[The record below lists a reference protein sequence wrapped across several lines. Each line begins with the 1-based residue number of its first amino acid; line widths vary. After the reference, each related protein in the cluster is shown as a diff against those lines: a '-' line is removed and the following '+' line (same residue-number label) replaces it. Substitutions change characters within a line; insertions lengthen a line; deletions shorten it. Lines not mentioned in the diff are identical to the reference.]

1 MDIGLKIKKLRKEHG
16 ITQEQLAEHLN
27 ISPQAISKWENG
39 TAMPDI
45 TLIPSLV
52 TVFEISADV
61 LLGIEIA
68 GTNEREKAYEEEY
81 RTLCKNGDVWGR
93 CALMR
98 KALAEFPR
106 NYGFMSNLARSL
118 FYCMKKDEDFSELV
132 ALCNRIINTCHDT
145 ELVCSAK
152 ETLVRAYAKHG
163 DKENAKKYA
172 LSLPYMEYSRE
183 YALEWALDGE
193 EQYKIIQN
201 NALQQMLNMTARL
214 MGRTGPNN
222 GGLITDMGKDLTPE
236 QKINIY
242 QTVIDIFKV
251 IFPDENYLVINGR
264 IAECHRRIARVYAEN
279 NDKENA
285 MKHLYLAEKH
295 GDKFDEEIGKNL
307 PYTSV
312 FFDRLTFKDDGIVR
326 HVDNSES
333 SRTLRKLQR
342 WDDFNFMQ
350 NSEEFKEL
358 ENHLKEKAEKFKKQ
372 DI

>member
-1 MDIGLKIKKLRKEHG
+1 MDIGLKIKKLRKELG

-27 ISPQAISKWENG
+27 ISPQAVSKWENG

-52 TVFEISADV
+52 AVFEISADV

-68 GTNEREKAYEEEY
+68 DTNEREKAYEEEY
-81 RTLCKNGDVWGR
+81 RALCKNGDVWGR

-106 NYGFMSNLARSL
+106 NYGFMNKLARSL
-118 FYCMKKDEDFSELV
+118 FYCIKKNEDLSELS
-132 ALCNRIINTCHDT
+132 ALCNRIINTCRDT
-145 ELVCSAK
+145 DLVCSAK
-152 ETLVRAYAKHG
+152 ETLVRAYAKLG
-163 DKENAKKYA
+163 DRENAMKYA
-172 LSLPYMEYSRE
+172 LTLPHIEYSRE
-183 YALEWALDGE
+183 FALEWALDGE
-193 EQYKIIQN
+193 DQYSAIQK
-201 NALQQMLNMTARL
+201 NAFSQLLDMTARII
-214 MGRTGPNN
+214 GRTGPNK
-222 GGLITDMGKDLTPE
+222 GGLFTDMGKDLTPE

-264 IAECHRRIARVYAEN
+264 IAECHRLIARIYATEN
-279 NDKENA
+279 DMENT

-312 FFDRLTFKDDGIVR
+312 FFDRLTFNANGIVR
-326 HVDNSES
+326 HVDSSEA

-342 WDDFNFMQ
+342 WDDFNFMR
-350 NSEEFKEL
+350 NSEEFKDFEKRM
-358 ENHLKEKAEKFKKQ
+358 KEKADALKK
-372 DI
+372 

>member
-1 MDIGLKIKKLRKEHG
+1 MDIGLKIKKLRKERG
-16 ITQEQLAEHLN
+16 ITQEQLAQYLN
-27 ISPQAISKWENG
+27 ISSQAVSKWENG

-45 TLIPSLV
+45 TLIPALV
-52 TVFEISADV
+52 SVFEISADV
-61 LLGIEIA
+61 LLGIEIE

-106 NYGFMSNLARSL
+106 NYGFMDRLARSL
-118 FYCMKKDEDFSELV
+118 FYCMTNNEVFNELV
-132 ALCNRIINTCHDT
+132 ALCNRIINTCRDT
-145 ELVCSAK
+145 EFVCSAR
-152 ETLVRAYAKHG
+152 ETLARAYAKHG
-163 DKENAKKYA
+163 DKENAMKYA
-172 LSLPYMEYSRE
+172 LSLPYAEYSRE

-193 EQYKIIQN
+193 KQYENIQR
-201 NALQQMLNMTARL
+201 NAFDQMLDMTARF
-214 MGRTGPNN
+214 MGRTGPNG
-222 GGLITDMGKDLTPE
+222 GGLSTDMGKDLTPE
-236 QKINIY
+236 QKIKIY

-251 IFPDENYLVINGR
+251 IFPDENYLIVNGR
-264 IAECHRRIARVYAEN
+264 IAECHRLIARVYATE

-312 FFDRLTFKDDGIVR
+312 FFDRLTFHGNGIIR
-326 HVDNSES
+326 HVDSSEA

-342 WDDFNFMQ
+342 WDCFNFMRG
-350 NSEEFKEL
+350 SEEFKEF
-358 ENHLKEKAEKFKKQ
+358 EKRIQEKADRLKG
-372 DI
+372 

>member
-16 ITQEQLAEHLN
+16 ITQEQLAEYLN

-81 RTLCKNGDVWGR
+81 RTLCKSGDVWGR

-106 NYGFMSNLARSL
+106 NYSFMSGLARSL

-152 ETLVRAYAKHG
+152 ETLVRAYA
-163 DKENAKKYA
+163 
-172 LSLPYMEYSRE
+172 
-183 YALEWALDGE
+183 
-193 EQYKIIQN
+193 
-201 NALQQMLNMTARL
+201 
-214 MGRTGPNN
+214 
-222 GGLITDMGKDLTPE
+222 
-236 QKINIY
+236 
-242 QTVIDIFKV
+242 
-251 IFPDENYLVINGR
+251 
-264 IAECHRRIARVYAEN
+264 
-279 NDKENA
+279 
-285 MKHLYLAEKH
+285 KH

-342 WDDFNFMQ
+342 WDDFNFMR